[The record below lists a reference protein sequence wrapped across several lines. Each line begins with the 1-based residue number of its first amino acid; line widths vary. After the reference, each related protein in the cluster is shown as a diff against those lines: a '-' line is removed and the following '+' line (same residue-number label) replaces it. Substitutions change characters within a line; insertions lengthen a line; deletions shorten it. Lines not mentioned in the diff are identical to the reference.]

1 MIITFA
7 TLTVA
12 QTLDFAL
19 ATKAPG
25 PKGRLPG
32 VKRKAFINEVRD
44 LLLRMLNISH
54 TKQTLVGDA
63 FVRGVSG
70 GERKR
75 VSIAE
80 MMTTRARVQSWDNS
94 TRGLDASTALDL
106 IKSLRIMTDVLGQ
119 TTFVS
124 LYQAGEGIYALFDKV
139 MVIDKGRQVYFG
151 PASEARSYFE
161 GLGYKSLPRQSTAD
175 YLTGCTDP
183 NERQFAMAVRH
194 DVPSTP
200 QALEHAFRASPY
212 YGDMTTSLEK
222 YKVHQA
228 EEKRDQEAFRAA
240 VLDDKKK
247 GVSKKSPYT
256 LGFWGQV
263 KALTI
268 RQFQTRIQD
277 RFQLYTSF
285 GLAIIL
291 ALVIGAAYFD
301 LPLTAAGGF
310 TRGSVVFIAVLV
322 AIFDSFGEI
331 PLMMMGRSI
340 LNKQVSVSRSIPPFL
355 ILIDNHFQTGYS
367 MYSRAAFPI
376 ANLLSDLPFSAV
388 RIFVYNVII
397 YFMTGL
403 HRSAGAFWTFHLI
416 SYLTFLTMQGFFRT
430 FGLCFQ
436 NFDTA
441 FRMSVIFVP
450 NIIQYS
456 GYLIPEFLMKR
467 WLFWIYY
474 INPFSYSWAGLMES
488 EFSRISLVCDGA
500 YVVPRNGPGMDKYPN
515 VVGPNQACTLYGASP
530 GSSTVSG
537 ADYIRLG
544 SRWTSTICGEG
555 TSSLSSAGSSS
566 FIIAQMFVI
575 EYFQVSHSA
584 VFLLGV

>member
-1 MIITFA
+1 VLSVDDYHIA

-25 PKGRLPG
+25 PNGRLPG
-32 VKRKAFINEVRD
+32 VRRKAFINEVRD

-54 TKQTLVGDA
+54 TKETLVGDA

-124 LYQAGEGIYALFDKV
+124 LYQAGEGIYDLFDKV
-139 MVIDKGRQVYFG
+139 IVIDKGRQVYFG

-183 NERQFAMAVRH
+183 NERQFAVDRSAA
-194 DVPSTP
+194 DVPASP

-212 YGDMTTSLEK
+212 YGDMITSLEK

-277 RFQLYTSF
+277 KFQLYTSF
-285 GLAIIL
+285 GLAMII
-291 ALVIGAAYFD
+291 ALVLGAAFFN
-301 LPLTAAGGF
+301 LPLTASGGF
-310 TRGSVVFIAVLV
+310 TRGSVIFFAVLV
-322 AIFDSFGEI
+322 AIFESFGEI
-331 PLMMMGRSI
+331 ALMMMGRSI
-340 LNKQVSVSRSIPPFL
+340 LNKQAS
-355 ILIDNHFQTGYS
+355 
-367 MYSRAAFPI
+367 FPGQ
-376 ANLLSDLPFSAV
+376 S
-388 RIFVYNVII
+388 
-397 YFMTGL
+397 
-403 HRSAGAFWTFHLI
+403 FHL
-416 SYLTFLTMQGFFRT
+416 L
-430 FGLCFQ
+430 
-436 NFDTA
+436 
-441 FRMSVIFVP
+441 
-450 NIIQYS
+450 
-456 GYLIPEFLMKR
+456 
-467 WLFWIYY
+467 
-474 INPFSYSWAGLMES
+474 
-488 EFSRISLVCDGA
+488 
-500 YVVPRNGPGMDKYPN
+500 
-515 VVGPNQACTLYGASP
+515 LY
-530 GSSTVSG
+530 
-537 ADYIRLG
+537 
-544 SRWTSTICGEG
+544 
-555 TSSLSSAGSSS
+555 
-566 FIIAQMFVI
+566 
-575 EYFQVSHSA
+575 
-584 VFLLGV
+584 

>member
-1 MIITFA
+1 MISLDDHHIA

-32 VKRKAFINEVRD
+32 VKRRAFINQVRD

-94 TRGLDASTALDL
+94 TRGLDASTALDF
-106 IKSLRIMTDVLGQ
+106 IKSMRIMTDVLGQ
-119 TTFVS
+119 TTFIS
-124 LYQAGEGIYALFDKV
+124 LYQAGEGIYGLFDKV
-139 MVIDKGRQVYFG
+139 MVIDKGHQVFFG

-161 GLGYKSLPRQSTAD
+161 GLGYKPLPRQSTAD

-183 NERQFAMAVRH
+183 NERQFASGRSLI
-194 DVPSTP
+194 DVPSSP
-200 QALEHAFRASPY
+200 EALEHAFRASPY
-212 YGDMTTSLEK
+212 YGDLIPSLEK

-277 RFQLYTSF
+277 RFQLYTSL
-285 GLAIIL
+285 GLAIL
-291 ALVIGAAYFD
+291 LSLVIGAAYLN

-310 TRGSVVFIAVLV
+310 TRGSVIFISLLV

-331 PLMMMGRSI
+331 PLMMMGRTI
-340 LNKQVSVSRSIPPFL
+340 LNKQVCSL
-355 ILIDNHFQTGYS
+355 
-367 MYSRAAFPI
+367 
-376 ANLLSDLPFSAV
+376 NLLFYV
-388 RIFVYNVII
+388 
-397 YFMTGL
+397 
-403 HRSAGAFWTFHLI
+403 AFF
-416 SYLTFLTMQGFFRT
+416 
-430 FGLCFQ
+430 
-436 NFDTA
+436 
-441 FRMSVIFVP
+441 
-450 NIIQYS
+450 
-456 GYLIPEFLMKR
+456 
-467 WLFWIYY
+467 
-474 INPFSYSWAGLMES
+474 
-488 EFSRISLVCDGA
+488 
-500 YVVPRNGPGMDKYPN
+500 
-515 VVGPNQACTLYGASP
+515 
-530 GSSTVSG
+530 
-537 ADYIRLG
+537 
-544 SRWTSTICGEG
+544 
-555 TSSLSSAGSSS
+555 
-566 FIIAQMFVI
+566 
-575 EYFQVSHSA
+575 
-584 VFLLGV
+584 